1 MMSKVKFLKEDKAAK
16 SKSFFFTKESKTFNN
31 NYINFLENFFI
42 KEKKD
47 IRICL
52 HLSKK
57 SNHHDMVILQQKN
70 NFYTPHKHLR
80 KGETYHIIKGSMVCI
95 LFNEK
100 GKIKKICRLKKND
113 IFRTPLNIYHT
124 MSPISKYVIYHES
137 KTGPFLKKGDS
148 IFPAWINGEKN
159 RESCEKKINI
169 LVKKF

>member
-1 MMSKVKFLKEDKAAK
+1 MSKVKFLKEDKKAK
-16 SKSFFFTKESKTFNN
+16 SKSFFLTKESKTFDSD
-31 NYINFLENFFI
+31 YIRFLENFFN

-52 HLSKK
+52 HPSKK

-95 LFNEK
+95 LFDEK
-100 GKIKKICRLKKND
+100 GKIKNICRLKKND

-148 IFPAWINGEKN
+148 IFPSWIKSQKKKEIYIEKI
-159 RESCEKKINI
+159 KNI
-169 LVKKF
+169 VKRMK